1 MKKIFKPLIIIV
13 IIVIAVF
20 AFLHYRKTK
29 NKPEWRTDSPST
41 GTIREVVTATGS
53 LNPNVSVNVGTEVS
67 GTIQKIYVDFNSIVR
82 KGQLLAKL
90 DTEILETNLEATKSD
105 VAKSKVSMED
115 AKLDLDLLKDLVKK
129 NMAASYDLQK
139 AQFKY
144 DQAVLTLSNS
154 RISMQRAEKN
164 LQNASIKSPIDGVI
178 VSRSIDEGQTVA
190 SSFNSPTLFIIAN
203 NLEQMQITA
212 NVDEADI
219 GKVQVKMP
227 VEFSVDAYPDQ
238 AFNGNVKQIR
248 LNPSTDSN
256 VVSYAVI
263 IDAHNPDKILL
274 PGMTANV
281 TIVIQEKEGVL
292 RIPESAGRFKPSK
305 EVWTLFGLKWDDK
318 LLENKFKRNGRG
330 MGQNQAHGAQ
340 TPAAPE
346 AATAVAK
353 SGRPNLP
360 DSIKTRRPAMGDSA
374 KFAMRKGGNRGEPAT
389 MERGQR
395 RGQGQGQSSSYTPR
409 AGVSKRGSRKR
420 MVQVWILKNGV
431 PSPKMVQVGLS
442 DGAFVEVLEGIA
454 EGDVMVT
461 GVIYKN
467 LKQAGNAASP
477 MSSGPG
483 MGRRF

>member
-1 MKKIFKPLIIIV
+1 MKKLIKPLIIIV
-13 IIVIAVF
+13 IIAIAVF
-20 AFLHYRKTK
+20 TFLNYNKKK

-53 LNPNVSVNVGTEVS
+53 LNPYVSVNVGTEVS
-67 GTIQKIYVDFNSIVR
+67 GTIEKIYVDFNSMVR

-129 NMAASYDLQK
+129 NMAAAYDLQK

-144 DQAVLTLSNS
+144 DQAVLSLSNS

-164 LQNASIKSPIDGVI
+164 LENAIIKSPIDGVI
-178 VSRSIDEGQTVA
+178 VSRSVDEGQTVA

-219 GKVQVKMP
+219 GKVQVNMP
-227 VEFSVDAYPDQ
+227 VEFTVDAYSDQ
-238 AFNGNVKQIR
+238 AFTGKVKQIR
-248 LNPSTDSN
+248 LNPTTDSN

-281 TIVIQEKEGVL
+281 TIVIQEKDDVL

-305 EVWTLFGLKWDDK
+305 ELWTLFGLKWDDN
-318 LLENKFKRNGRG
+318 LLANKFRSRNGSSETS
-330 MGQNQAHGAQ
+330 QAQASK
-340 TPAAPE
+340 TEAAPSKE
-346 AATAVAK
+346 AVSTTAK
-353 SGRPNLP
+353 SGRPNVR
-360 DSIKTRRPAMGDSA
+360 DSVKTRRPAMGDSA
-374 KFAMRKGGNRGEPAT
+374 KFAMRKGGKRGEPAT
-389 MERGQR
+389 MGRENA
-395 RGQGQGQSSSYTPR
+395 QSSSYSPK

-420 MVQVWILKNGV
+420 MVQVWVLTNGV
-431 PSPKMVQVGLS
+431 PAPRMVQVGLS
-442 DGAFVEVLEGIA
+442 DGAFVEVVEGIS
-454 EGDVMVT
+454 ESDVIVT

-467 LKQAGNAASP
+467 SKQASNASSP
-477 MSSGPG
+477 MSSSPG
-483 MGRRF
+483 MSRSF